1 MEWFLTRDMPKVV
14 ENFVPEACVQQV
26 QHGMLNATY
35 IEINTTGVAFMLWS
49 HPVALYF
56 VVDENF

>member
-1 MEWFLTRDMPKVV
+1 MPKVV